1 MGKEPSSAPG
11 ARRGRLWMGQMS
23 VSRLA
28 GGFIALAIGAAV
40 ATALA
45 ANPDE
50 RPPPMMGVAA
60 NPDERPPPMM
70 GVAAGRDANAA
81 TTPKSD
87 RLAVRPAKSRPVTW
101 ACPAEPWPYG
111 CQWRVPARKVLRP
124 SRSS

>member
-1 MGKEPSSAPG
+1 MV
-11 ARRGRLWMGQMS
+11 QMP
-23 VSRLA
+23 VPRLA
-28 GGFIALAIGAAV
+28 GGFIALAMGAAV

-70 GVAAGRDANAA
+70 GVAAGRDANVA

-87 RLAVRPAKSRPVTW
+87 RLPVPPAKLRPVTS
-101 ACPAEPWPYG
+101 ASPAEPSPYG
-111 CQWRVPARKVLRP
+111 CQSPPRP
-124 SRSS
+124 RTPGAQSCSASRS

>member
-1 MGKEPSSAPG
+1 MV
-11 ARRGRLWMGQMS
+11 QMP
-23 VSRLA
+23 VPRLA
-28 GGFIALAIGAAV
+28 GGFIALAMGAAV

-111 CQWRVPARKVLRP
+111 CQWRGAPRP
-124 SRSS
+124 GVRPPRPGRAQDFFGRGA